1 MQEDSHG
8 SFLNGFTIGLF
19 AGAMGYFLFATDK
32 GQKVRKQLNTEW
44 EKARKELEDSGKIE
58 KGKGT
63 IKDIL
68 AELADK
74 TSRFLSE
81 TKTKNNK
88 LKIKNSK
95 SKKTKARSS
104 PSRTKKF
111 KGT

>member
-44 EKARKELEDSGKIE
+44 EKAKKELEDSGKIE

-63 IKDIL
+63 LRDFFGEI
-68 AELADK
+68 AENFQSKVLEK
-74 TSRFLSE
+74 PKKSRQKAESR
-81 TKTKNNK
+81 
-88 LKIKNSK
+88 
-95 SKKTKARSS
+95 SKKKVVSQK
-104 PSRTKKF
+104 KKF